1 MDCER
6 SLAVAAR
13 LKEEYEP
20 GRQTV
25 QLTLPRWAA
34 DLIRATIEMDSKSAA
49 FDLGLRQQ
57 LAEALGAIEEADQP
71 QPGR

>member
-1 MDCER
+1 MNPDQ
-6 SLAVAAR
+6 S
-13 LKEEYEP
+13 P
-20 GRQTV
+20 V
-25 QLTLPRWAA
+25 QWTLPRWAA
-34 DLIRATIEMDSKSAA
+34 DLIRETIEMDSKSAA

>member
-1 MDCER
+1 MNPDQ
-6 SLAVAAR
+6 R
-13 LKEEYEP
+13 L
-20 GRQTV
+20 V
-25 QLTLPRWAA
+25 QWTLPRWAA
-34 DLIRATIEMDSKSAA
+34 DLIRETIEMDSKSAA

>member
-1 MDCER
+1 MNAD
-6 SLAVAAR
+6 
-13 LKEEYEP
+13 
-20 GRQTV
+20 QTPV
-25 QLTLPRWAA
+25 QWTLPRWAA
-34 DLIRATIEMDSKSAA
+34 DLIRETIEMDSKSAA

>member
-1 MDCER
+1 MNADQ
-6 SLAVAAR
+6 S
-13 LKEEYEP
+13 P
-20 GRQTV
+20 V
-25 QLTLPRWAA
+25 QWTLPRWAA
-34 DLIRATIEMDSKSAA
+34 DLIRETIEMDSKSAA